1 VSSDSADLVTALARA
16 LKAQLIETHI
26 SWVLLADNLAYKI
39 KKPVRLTFVDY
50 SALQARRHF
59 CEEEVRLNRRLAP
72 TLYLGVCAITGTL
85 DQPVIDGKG
94 PVLEYAVRMRR
105 FPSGA
110 LFSERLA
117 AGTLQ
122 ASHIDQ
128 LAQLLAGFH
137 AQTARAS
144 ADSGFAGAGRRRSS
158 ALKALAG
165 VQAVASAAQYAALL
179 DWLQARSAELAPL
192 WSERLASGY
201 VRECHGD
208 LHLANLMVL
217 DDSVA
222 AFDGI
227 EFDPA
232 LRWIDVLDDM
242 AFVVMDLA
250 AQGRRDLAFRF
261 LNAWLDHSG
270 DHAALPALRFA
281 VVYRALVRA
290 MVAQL
295 GGGAGDAAARRY
307 LETALAW
314 TQPGAAQLFIM
325 HGLPGSGKTFT
336 AQGLLEHL
344 GAIRL
349 RSDVE
354 RKRLAGLGALEDS
367 HSRGLNLYD
376 TQVSARTYAQMFNL
390 ARVALRCGY
399 PVIIDA
405 AFLRRDER
413 AAALALAREL
423 DVSLTIVVCEAPL
436 EILQTRLRERRGDAS
451 EANEAVLAQLRAV
464 AEPLDAQELA
474 LARTAEQVLRKTAD
488 A

>member
-1 VSSDSADLVTALARA
+1 
-16 LKAQLIETHI
+16 
-26 SWVLLADNLAYKI
+26 
-39 KKPVRLTFVDY
+39 
-50 SALQARRHF
+50 
-59 CEEEVRLNRRLAP
+59 
-72 TLYLGVCAITGTL
+72 
-85 DQPVIDGKG
+85 
-94 PVLEYAVRMRR
+94 
-105 FPSGA
+105 
-110 LFSERLA
+110 
-117 AGTLQ
+117 
-122 ASHIDQ
+122 
-128 LAQLLAGFH
+128 
-137 AQTARAS
+137 
-144 ADSGFAGAGRRRSS
+144 
-158 ALKALAG
+158 
-165 VQAVASAAQYAALL
+165 VQAVASAAQYVALL

-227 EFDPA
+227 EFDPT

-325 HGLPGSGKTFT
+325 HGLPGSGKTFS

-376 TQVSARTYAQMFNL
+376 TQVSARTYAQLFNL